1 MGNSQEIFGIVPP
14 MTTSFRPDDS
24 LDEAA
29 LRAEARFMVE
39 TARVHGL
46 AVTGSTGE
54 GHVLS
59 TDEVRRIT
67 AAVSQGAGLL
77 R

>member
-14 MTTSFRPDDS
+14 MTTPFRPDDS

-29 LRAEARFMVE
+29 LQAEARFVVE

-46 AVTGSTGE
+46 AVTGSAGE

-67 AAVSQGAGLL
+67 AAVSQGAGLF

>member
-1 MGNSQEIFGIVPP
+1 
-14 MTTSFRPDDS
+14 
-24 LDEAA
+24 

-39 TARVHGL
+39 TARMHGL
-46 AVTGSTGE
+46 AVTGSTGD

>member
-1 MGNSQEIFGIVPP
+1 LFDAGGETAAPP
-14 MTTSFRPDDS
+14 LAPHGFRS

-39 TARVHGL
+39 TAWVHGL